1 MNFNVSQ
8 LLENVVNANA
18 SDLHISVGDPPYVRI
33 NTKLQPVANAPALS
47 LEDVNYFLSQL
58 LEEDQLSILDVNR
71 EIDFSVA
78 LGNKARFRVNAFY
91 QKGAPA
97 IALRLIPMKIPTLE
111 SLHLPDVLTRLCDM
125 KQGLFLVVGPTG
137 HGKSTTIASMIE
149 RINESRSE
157 HIVTVEDPI
166 EYIFTNKK
174 SLIEQREM
182 YIDTHSWD
190 VALKSILRQDPN
202 IVLIGEMRDV
212 ETMSAALHISETGHL
227 VFATLHTN
235 SASSTVERIIN
246 SFPENAQSQVRL
258 QLAQSLEVIISERL
272 LPSPEHGMVPATE
285 IMLASDAIRNLIRE
299 GKPHMIDNVLA
310 TSVTMGM
317 MPLERSLALLVDKG
331 WVEEAEAIKYTL
343 RPDELRRLL
352 KLRKF
357 NK

>member
-1 MNFNVSQ
+1 
-8 LLENVVNANA
+8 
-18 SDLHISVGDPPYVRI
+18 
-33 NTKLQPVANAPALS
+33 
-47 LEDVNYFLSQL
+47 
-58 LEEDQLSILDVNR
+58 
-71 EIDFSVA
+71 
-78 LGNKARFRVNAFY
+78 
-91 QKGAPA
+91 
-97 IALRLIPMKIPTLE
+97 
-111 SLHLPDVLTRLCDM
+111 
-125 KQGLFLVVGPTG
+125 
-137 HGKSTTIASMIE
+137 
-149 RINESRSE
+149 
-157 HIVTVEDPI
+157 
-166 EYIFTNKK
+166 
-174 SLIEQREM
+174 M

-272 LPSPEHGMVPATE
+272 LPSPEYGMVPATE

>member
-1 MNFNVSQ
+1 MKFNASQ
-8 LLENVVNANA
+8 LLENVVNSNA
-18 SDLHISVGDPPYVRI
+18 SDLHISVGDPPYIRV
-33 NTKLQPVANAPALS
+33 NTVLQPVKDFPAMTT
-47 LEDVNYFLSQL
+47 EDVNYFLSQL
-58 LEEDQLSILDVNR
+58 LEEDQLQLLDVNR
-71 EIDFSVA
+71 ELDFSVA
-78 LGNKARFRVNAFY
+78 LGTKARFRVNAFF
-91 QKGAPA
+91 QKGTPSV
-97 IALRLIPMKIPTLE
+97 ALRLIPAVIPSLE
-111 SLHLPDVLTRLCDM
+111 SLHLPDVLVKLCEM

-137 HGKSTTIASMIE
+137 HGKSTTIASMID
-149 RINESRSE
+149 RINETRSE

-246 SFPENAQSQVRL
+246 SFPDTAQSQVRL
-258 QLAQSLEVIISERL
+258 QLAQSLEVIMSQRL
-272 LPSPEHGMVPATE
+272 LPSPEHGMVPAAE

-299 GKPHMIDNVLA
+299 GKPQMIDNTLA

-317 MPLERSLALLVDKG
+317 MPLERSLALLIDKG
-331 WVEEAEAIKYTL
+331 WVEETEAMKYTL
-343 RPDELRRLL
+343 HPDELRRLL

>member
-1 MNFNVSQ
+1 
-8 LLENVVNANA
+8 
-18 SDLHISVGDPPYVRI
+18 
-33 NTKLQPVANAPALS
+33 
-47 LEDVNYFLSQL
+47 
-58 LEEDQLSILDVNR
+58 
-71 EIDFSVA
+71 
-78 LGNKARFRVNAFY
+78 
-91 QKGAPA
+91 
-97 IALRLIPMKIPTLE
+97 MKIPTLE

-246 SFPENAQSQVRL
+246 SFS
-258 QLAQSLEVIISERL
+258 
-272 LPSPEHGMVPATE
+272 
-285 IMLASDAIRNLIRE
+285 
-299 GKPHMIDNVLA
+299 
-310 TSVTMGM
+310 
-317 MPLERSLALLVDKG
+317 
-331 WVEEAEAIKYTL
+331 
-343 RPDELRRLL
+343 
-352 KLRKF
+352 
-357 NK
+357 